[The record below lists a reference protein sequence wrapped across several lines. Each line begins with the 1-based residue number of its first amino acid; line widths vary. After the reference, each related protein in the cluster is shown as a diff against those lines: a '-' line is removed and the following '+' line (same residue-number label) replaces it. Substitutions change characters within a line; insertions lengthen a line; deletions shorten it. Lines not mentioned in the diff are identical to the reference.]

1 MAIARVDHLTYWYPR
16 SAQPALDGVDL
27 VIDDGITVVVGPSG
41 GGKSTLLRVL
51 NGLVPHFHG
60 GRIKGSADVAGQNI
74 IETPTRQLA
83 RTVGFVFQDPEL
95 QAVYDTVE
103 HEVAFGLENIGV
115 SPRNMRARVE
125 EALHDAGAQHLANRK
140 INTLSGGERQRVALA
155 SSLAMRPKLV
165 VLDEPTSQLDP
176 DGAALVLAAATR
188 LKEQGRAVVISE
200 HRLER
205 LMPLAKA
212 LITVEHAT
220 ATTTDPQTWIP
231 PNLAAAPPRTT
242 TSGTEAW
249 SLTNVTA
256 GFGNSVVVDQINLAG
271 RYGEVVALGGP
282 NGGGKTTLLRLIS
295 GLLQPLTGHV
305 DRRPGRIAYLPQNPT
320 ALLHRPTVRSE
331 VELTLDRSQE
341 ADPPEKILEELGL
354 LQVAGRYPRDLS
366 CGERQRAAIA
376 AVLPGRP
383 DLVLLD
389 EPTRGMD
396 AQART
401 ALVHA
406 ITRLRDQ
413 GSAIVLATHDAR
425 LRDALADRVI
435 DIANLTVTE
444 NRPETKVA
452 SR

>member
-1 MAIARVDHLTYWYPR
+1 MAIARLNHLTYWYPR
-16 SAQPALDGVDL
+16 SAEPALDD
-27 VIDDGITVVVGPSG
+27 IEIAFDDGITVVVGPSG

-60 GRIKGSADVAGQNI
+60 GRIKGSAEVASENI
-74 IETPTRQLA
+74 IQTPTRQLA

-115 SPRNMRARVE
+115 NARYMPSLIA
-125 EALHDAGAQHLANRK
+125 EALHDAGAEHLANRK

-155 SSLAMRPKLV
+155 SSLAMRPRMV

-176 DGAALVLAAATR
+176 EGAVLVLAAATR
-188 LKEQGRAVVISE
+188 LREVGRAVVISE

-205 LMPLAKA
+205 LVPLAQR
-212 LITVEHAT
+212 LIVVENSRAHIAE
-220 ATTTDPQTWIP
+220 PHSWIP
-231 PNLAAAPPRTT
+231 PGIASAPPRTT
-242 TSGTEAW
+242 TPGADAW

-256 GFGNSVVVDQINLAG
+256 GFDRTIVLDQVNLAG
-271 RYGEVVALGGP
+271 RQGEVVALSGP
-282 NGGGKTTLLRLIS
+282 NGAGKTTLLRLIS
-295 GLLQPLTGHV
+295 GLLAPLSGHV

-320 ALLHRPTVRSE
+320 ALLHRPTVRAE
-331 VELTLDRSQE
+331 VELTLDRSHE
-341 ADPPEKILEELGL
+341 TEEPEKILTQLGL
-354 LQVAGRYPRDLS
+354 RKVAGRYPRDLS

-383 DLVLLD
+383 ELVLLD

-396 AQART
+396 TEARS
-401 ALVHA
+401 ALMQVVA
-406 ITRLRDQ
+406 RLRDA

-425 LRDALADRVI
+425 LREALADRVV
-435 DIANLTVTE
+435 DVNQGRVSE
-444 NRPETKVA
+444 NRAEKVA

>member
-1 MAIARVDHLTYWYPR
+1 MAIARLNHLTYWYPQ
-16 SAQPALDGVDL
+16 SAQSALDDVDL
-27 VIDDGITVVVGPSG
+27 PIGDGITIVAGPSG

-60 GRIKGSADVAGQNI
+60 GRIKGSATVTGLSI

-103 HEVAFGLENIGV
+103 HEVAFGLENIGLA
-115 SPRNMRARVE
+115 ARHMPSRID
-125 EALHDAGAQHLANRK
+125 EALRDAGAERLAQRK

-155 SSLAMRPKLV
+155 STLAMRPQLV

-176 DGAALVLAAATR
+176 EGAALILSAATR
-188 LKEQGRAVVISE
+188 LSELGRAVVISE

-205 LMPLAKA
+205 LLPLAHQV
-212 LITVEHAT
+212 IVVENAR
-220 ATTTDPQTWIP
+220 ARIDPTWTP
-231 PNLAAAPPRTT
+231 PSVEPAKPRTT
-242 TSGTEAW
+242 TPGAEAW

-256 GFGNSVVVDQINLAG
+256 GFGGRVVLDQVDLAG
-271 RYGEVVALGGP
+271 RAGEVVALSGP
-282 NGGGKTTLLRLIS
+282 NGAGKTTLLRIIS
-295 GLLQPLTGHV
+295 GLVPPLNGHV

-331 VELTLDRSQE
+331 VELTLDRSRE
-341 ADPPEKILEELGL
+341 TDEPETILNELGL
-354 LQVAGRYPRDLS
+354 LQVAARYPRDLS

-396 AQART
+396 ARART
-401 ALVHA
+401 SLIHA
-406 ITRLRDQ
+406 VARLRDA

-435 DIANLTVTE
+435 EIANAKLTEHRAARVPA
-444 NRPETKVA
+444 R
-452 SR
+452 